1 MFFCRCVTVIAIVID
16 SRPSSL
22 VVCRHHLVQLFR
34 FIQVC
39 IQFTFIF
46 CFKNSIFYLFSVV
59 DETQGKKRRKKKINV
74 CEYFF
79 FGRLVERQNN
89 KNNIVQCSFHKSFSM
104 GFLRKTLCAQVSM
117 VWMSLHRPQLLH
129 SFGIHWMCIHFF
141 FGRIQTKVWYN
152 ENLIRTFLCGTRI
165 NSFYFTWK
173 NKIAFKKKKSES
185 NVFKE
190 GKIYRKKSKILL
202 SISCILNKN
211 HGNFF

>member
-1 MFFCRCVTVIAIVID
+1 MCYCYCHCYRFTPELTCCLSSS
-16 SRPSSL
+16 SRSTLSLHPSL
-22 VVCRHHLVQLFR
+22 YPIYLYFLLQKFNIL
-34 FIQVC
+34 
-39 IQFTFIF
+39 FIF
-46 CFKNSIFYLFSVV
+46 RC
-59 DETQGKKRRKKKINV
+59 RRNTREKAPKKKINV

-173 NKIAFKKKKSES
+173 NKIAFKKKRA
-185 NVFKE
+185 NQMYLRKE
-190 GKIYRKKSKILL
+190 KYIEKKAKFYYPF
-202 SISCILNKN
+202 
-211 HGNFF
+211 HAY